1 MKKDIDIILQNHPRN
16 QRDILIPILHEVQEE
31 LGYLTEEAIV
41 KISHHLNLP
50 TSKVYSVATFYD
62 NFKFEVK
69 GKNHI
74 KICKGSAC
82 HVYGAS
88 TLIQEIE
95 RILKIKPG
103 QTTRDKMFS
112 IEIVSCIGACAMSP
126 VIFVNDVAYPK
137 VTIEKIKEII
147 TLCIEKV

>member
-1 MKKDIDIILQNHPRN
+1 MKREIQTILSNFPKN
-16 QRDILIPILHEVQEE
+16 QRDLLIPILHEIQDE

-62 NFKFEVK
+62 NFRFEVK
-69 GKNHI
+69 GKHHI
-74 KICKGSAC
+74 RVCKGSAC
-82 HVYGAS
+82 HVYGAT

-95 RILKIKPG
+95 RLLKIKHG

-112 IEIVSCIGACAMSP
+112 LEIVSCIGACAMSP
-126 VIFVNDVAYPK
+126 VIFVNETAYSK
-137 VTIEKIKEII
+137 VSIEKIKEII
-147 TLCIEKV
+147 ATYKEKV